1 MVTVYILQSERD
13 GSYYVGQT
21 SDVEKRLE
29 RHNRG
34 TERSTRGRGPWKLVY
49 LEAYGTR
56 GEAMQREAEIKAR
69 KKRAYIEKLIAAHRG
84 VAQPG

>member
-1 MVTVYILQSERD
+1 MFAVYILQSESD

-21 SDVEKRLE
+21 SDVDDRLR

-34 TERSTRGRGPWKLVY
+34 SEVATRGRGPWKLMYVEQY
-49 LEAYGTR
+49 ETR
-56 GEAMQREAEIKAR
+56 GEAMHREREIKAR
-69 KKRAYIEKLIAAHRG
+69 KKRAFIEKLIAAHRG